1 MPCCQVKWRL
11 VQKCS
16 NLCKVHWR
24 PLFLNNV
31 MLLGKGNEQI
41 SAILKILYTYQKF
54 PNFSGKKCFSSPGW
68 KKRFSTLMLVKLNKL
83 IRVLTKNTS
92 LSVFVKQFCFSIFYG
107 FFYTQLAF
115 SSYFLCFLLWWSWE
129 TLSRNLMLEQLLV
142 FFECSSIQFL
152 IHSLLVRPPFVTY
165 HSLCCAR
172 VTYAMSCHTI

>member
-1 MPCCQVKWRL
+1 
-11 VQKCS
+11 
-16 NLCKVHWR
+16 
-24 PLFLNNV
+24 
-31 MLLGKGNEQI
+31 
-41 SAILKILYTYQKF
+41 
-54 PNFSGKKCFSSPGW
+54 
-68 KKRFSTLMLVKLNKL
+68 MLVKLNKL

-172 VTYAMSCHTI
+172 VTYAMSCHTIQSPGTSHPNLDLEKQKISLGVKIILSICCFPHTQFSCNQKVLYQLVLNLL